1 MSEARTPSIEV
12 KGEMHK
18 LRQRVDIDGLP
29 VYLTRT
35 SFRYLL
41 RLIWALRTCP
51 GGWIARKDFDAGTR
65 QTQSLAD
72 LRREIDMAY
81 TEAGR
86 ELPEW
91 RVFESDA
98 FKRVRLMADPK
109 QITIDP
115 AVESLPDGEL
125 QKMVGQIRRK
135 EKRDESHNQSQRE
148 RVDHGI
154 DG

>member
-29 VYLTRT
+29 IFLTRT

-41 RLIWALRTCP
+41 RLIWALRTRP
-51 GGWIARKDFDAGTR
+51 DGWVARKDFDAGTR

-98 FKRVRLMADPK
+98 FKRVRLVADLK

-115 AVESLPDGEL
+115 AVESLPDCEI
-125 QKMVGQIRRK
+125 QKMAGQIRRR
-135 EKRDESHNQSQRE
+135 EKRDDYAGNSQAQGQYRHT
-148 RVDHGI
+148 D
-154 DG
+154 